1 MCNHMHPYMILTR
14 TLTLVIRNHMQ
25 AGDVALSIR
34 VLITCTK
41 SHHMHPCIVLTYMLT
56 CLISNHMQAGDV
68 PLPFRVLHLPFR
80 VLHLPMAFN
89 DYMHNEES
97 HASVHYSHMRPYLH
111 FK

>member
-1 MCNHMHPYMILTR
+1 MHPYMILTR
-14 TLTLVIRNHMQ
+14 TLTHVISNHMQ

-56 CLISNHMQAGDV
+56 CPISNHMQAGDV
-68 PLPFRVLHLPFR
+68 PLPFR

-97 HASVHYSHMRPYLH
+97 HASVHQSHVSSLAL
-111 FK
+111 